1 MLCKNIVIVTCEKDW
16 EQCRNL
22 LDSIDF
28 WLSGFKVVVVD
39 NTPEPIN
46 LKYAMTNN
54 SLRLM
59 IWSDLISNRVMHTP
73 TYDNGWVSQQL
84 IKLQAHQLFNDHY
97 VVLDSTSLILKSI
110 VEWPRDLHTFY
121 PDHNHRFHRF
131 YKAAYR
137 LLGLKRAYSV
147 AHAQSPVIFDCNQV
161 KLLLEV
167 WPDWQSF
174 EEWFCS
180 FQCPSEYWLYDL
192 WLRKQGVH
200 VHTTDCIETTLLPL
214 YSWDCWE
221 RYQKN
226 PRWGYYSVA
235 TVKQQLWNDSR
246 FVRDDMPGLNRR

>member
-1 MLCKNIVIVTCEKDW
+1 MLCKNIVIVTCEQDW
-16 EQCRNL
+16 AQCRNL

-59 IWSDLISNRVMHTP
+59 TWSELIPNRIMHTP

-84 IKLQAHQLFNDHY
+84 IKLQAHQLFNNHY
-97 VVLDSTSLILKSI
+97 VVLDSTSVILKSV
-110 VEWPRDLHTFY
+110 VEWPRDLCPVYPKQDHKFY
-121 PDHNHRFHRF
+121 KF

-137 LLGLKRAYSV
+137 LLGFKQAHSV
-147 AHAQSPVIFDCNQV
+147 ACSQSPVIFECIQV
-161 KLLLEV
+161 KLLLEL
-167 WPDWQSF
+167 WPNWKSF

-192 WLRKQGVH
+192 WLQKQGINYHSAGYV
-200 VHTTDCIETTLLPL
+200 ETTLLPL

-221 RYQKN
+221 RYQEN

-235 TVKQQLWNDSR
+235 TVKQHLWNDSR
-246 FVRDDMPGLNRR
+246 FVCDDMPGLNRR